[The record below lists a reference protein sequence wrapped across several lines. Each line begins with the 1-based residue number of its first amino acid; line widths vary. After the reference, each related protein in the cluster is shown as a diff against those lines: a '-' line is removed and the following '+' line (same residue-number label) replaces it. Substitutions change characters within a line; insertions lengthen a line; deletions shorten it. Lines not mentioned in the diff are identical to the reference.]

1 VRAYELMI
9 IFEADLE
16 EADLNAQLKQV
27 TDLVEAAG
35 GEIKTTDKW
44 GKRRFAY
51 EIDHK
56 VEGIY
61 VVLQLTTDGGDL
73 SPLDRYLRLADQTIR
88 HKLLRL
94 PDKEA
99 ARRGLYGEDA
109 IPASAKPKDETPA
122 EAEAEP
128 EAETAAPEADAD
140 EAVTA
145 DAG

>member
-9 IFEADLE
+9 IFEAELE
-16 EADLNAQLKQV
+16 DAEVKAELKQV

-35 GEIKTTDKW
+35 GEIKTTDVW

-61 VVLQLTTDGGDL
+61 VVLELVTDGGDL
-73 SPLDRYLRLADQTIR
+73 SPLDRYLRLADQTVR

-94 PDKEA
+94 PDKRA
-99 ARRGLYGEDA
+99 ASRGLFGGDA
-109 IPASAKPKDETPA
+109 APDTADAP
-122 EAEAEP
+122 EAEAAD
-128 EAETAAPEADAD
+128 EAEVAD
-140 EAVTA
+140 EAVAA

>member
-1 VRAYELMI
+1 MSAQVRAYELMI
-9 IFEADLE
+9 IFEAELE
-16 EADLNAQLKQV
+16 DADVKAQLKQV

-35 GEIKTTDKW
+35 GEIKTTDVW

-61 VVLQLTTDGGDL
+61 VVLELVTEGGDL
-73 SPLDRYLRLADQTIR
+73 SPLDRYLRLADEPVR

-94 PDKEA
+94 PDTHA
-99 ARRGLYGEDA
+99 ARRGLFGGDA
-109 IPASAKPKDETPA
+109 APATADAP
-122 EAEAEP
+122 EAEAAD
-128 EAETAAPEADAD
+128 EAEVAD
-140 EAVTA
+140 EAVAA

>member
-1 VRAYELMI
+1 MRAYELMI

-16 EADLNAQLKQV
+16 DNDVNAQLKQV

-35 GEIKTTDKW
+35 GEVKTTDKW

-61 VVLQLTTDGGDL
+61 AVLELVTDGGDL
-73 SPLDRYLRLADQTIR
+73 SPLDRHLRLADQTIR

-99 ARRGLYGEDA
+99 ARRGLFGGDA
-109 IPASAKPKDETPA
+109 APATADAP
-122 EAEAEP
+122 EAEAASET
-128 EAETAAPEADAD
+128 EAAD
-140 EAVTA
+140 EAVPA

>member
-1 VRAYELMI
+1 MRAYELMI

-16 EADLNAQLKQV
+16 DADVKAQLKQV

-35 GEIKTTDKW
+35 GEIKTTDLW

-61 VVLQLTTDGGDL
+61 VVLELTTEGGDL
-73 SPLDRYLRLADQTIR
+73 SPLDRFLRLADQTVR

-99 ARRGLYGEDA
+99 ARRGLFGGDVAPATADA
-109 IPASAKPKDETPA
+109 P
-122 EAEAEP
+122 EAEA
-128 EAETAAPEADAD
+128 AD
-140 EAVTA
+140 EAVPA